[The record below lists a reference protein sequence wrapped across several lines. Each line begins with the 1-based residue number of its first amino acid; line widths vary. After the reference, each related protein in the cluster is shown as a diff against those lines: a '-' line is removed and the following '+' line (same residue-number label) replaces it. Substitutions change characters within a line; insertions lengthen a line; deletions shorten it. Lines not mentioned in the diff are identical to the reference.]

1 MKRVRFPLLLSF
13 LAILLSTC
21 QQAPPRP
28 FLEEQLPEGQP
39 RLTWPR
45 PPAVARVTYLAEIS
59 SEKAFAA
66 PRPWLR
72 RLARAL
78 WGRPEERF
86 VRPAALCVRE
96 PLLAVADPG
105 RAAVHLLDLVERRW
119 TTVTRTPDGML
130 ASPVGVAC
138 LPDGHVIVS
147 DSVRQALWIY
157 DDNGTPKG
165 RFTESELQRPTGL
178 ALDLTKRRLWVTET
192 LAHRVL
198 AFDLTGRA
206 LDHVGSR
213 GSAPGQF
220 NYPTMIASDRNGGLW
235 VTDSLNARLQHV
247 DAPGRVD
254 RLFGTAGDRAGAF
267 ARPRGLAV
275 DTAGR
280 IFAVDALFD
289 AVQIFDDKGNLLLVF
304 GERGVGPGQFWLPSD
319 VAMDERNR
327 IYVADS
333 YNQRIQI
340 FAYHAPNP
348 D

>member
-105 RAAVHLLDLVERRW
+105 RAAVHLLDMIERRW
-119 TTVTRTPDGML
+119 TTVTRTLDGML

-138 LPDGHVIVS
+138 LPNGHIVVS
-147 DSVRQALWIY
+147 DSVRRALWIY
-157 DDNGTPKG
+157 DETGAPKG
-165 RFTESELQRPTGL
+165 RFTESKLRRPTGL
-178 ALDLTKRRLWVTET
+178 ALDLANQRLWVTET
-192 LAHRVL
+192 LAHRVR
-198 AFDLTGRA
+198 AFDLTGHA
-206 LDHVGSR
+206 LESVGSR

-220 NYPTMIASDRNGGLW
+220 NYPTMIASDRSGGLW
-235 VTDSLNARLQHV
+235 VTDSLNARLQHLDPLGKV
-247 DAPGRVD
+247 DQ
-254 RLFGTAGDRAGAF
+254 LFGTAGDRAGAF

-275 DTAGR
+275 GPAGR

-289 AVQIFDDKGNLLLVF
+289 AVQIFDEEGNLLLVF
-304 GERGVGPGQFWLPSD
+304 GERGEDPGQFWLPSD
-319 VAMDERNR
+319 VAMDGRNR
-327 IYVADS
+327 VYVADS

-340 FAYHAPNP
+340 FAYHAP
-348 D
+348 DSD